1 MGLLASVQYSVLEL
15 SVAVIAVLAVN
26 SWCSSWVAAVTVM
39 VANGGS

>member
-1 MGLLASVQYSVLEL
+1 MLDCVSEL
-15 SVAVIAVLAVN
+15 SVAVVAVLAMK